1 MKQFKIGI
9 MAESFRKPIAEGIK
23 TAASLGADGLQIYGV
38 RGEITA
44 DITKQQRHDLLAY
57 INENGLEVSAVCGD
71 FGGHGFGIRKDNPK
85 KIEDSKRVIEL
96 AKDLGT
102 NIITT
107 HIGMVPTEKNEA
119 YETLFDACTKL
130 AEAAKAQDAVFAIET
145 GPELAATLKG
155 FLDDIGSS
163 GIGVNYDPA
172 NLVMVAGEDIV
183 QGVYTLR
190 DYIVHTHAKDGKR
203 LQPIDPARVYANFTE
218 EFVNY
223 KDYFIEVPLGEG
235 GVDFDKYLAALSD
248 IGYNGYLTIERE
260 VGDQP
265 ETDIRMAVNFL
276 KERIG

>member
-1 MKQFKIGI
+1 MKKFKIGI

-23 TAASLGADGLQIYGV
+23 AAAELGADGLQIYGV

-57 INENGLEVSAVCGD
+57 IKANGLEVSAVCGD
-71 FGGHGFGIRKDNPK
+71 FGGHGFAVRADNPK

-107 HIGMVPTEKNEA
+107 HIGMVPTEKNES
-119 YETLFDACTKL
+119 YEILFDACSKL
-130 AEAAKAQDAVFAIET
+130 AEAARAQDAVFAIET

-155 FLDDIGSS
+155 FLDDIGTP

-172 NLVMVAGEDIV
+172 NLVMVSGEDIV

-203 LQPIDPARVYANFTE
+203 LKPIDPARVYANFTE
-218 EFVNY
+218 EFIDF
-223 KDYFIEVPLGEG
+223 KEYFIEVPLGEG
-235 GVDFDKYLAALSD
+235 GVDFDKYLAALTD

-265 ETDIRMAVNFL
+265 EKDIRMAVDFL
-276 KERIG
+276 NQRIG